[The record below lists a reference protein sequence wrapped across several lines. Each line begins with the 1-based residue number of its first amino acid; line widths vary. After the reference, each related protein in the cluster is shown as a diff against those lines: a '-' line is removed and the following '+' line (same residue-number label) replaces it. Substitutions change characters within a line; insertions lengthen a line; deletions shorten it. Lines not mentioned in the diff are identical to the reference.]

1 MVHNTMDKKRIAL
14 IPYFM
19 DVIKESTGMSVLR
32 PIANQRIDEQKRK
45 RIWCEKIEA
54 WGFFSNEDPTEEDI
68 FLLCCNISI
77 GDRVYVTNEKEGTIF
92 ILVGIWKQTS
102 NNIPVWTYRL
112 LGPNGYYFDLNILE
126 SRLFKQAWKS

>member
-1 MVHNTMDKKRIAL
+1 M

-45 RIWCEKIEA
+45 RIWCEKTEA